1 MYRCWWWQ
9 KKDTWKNLNPKTRL
23 IHRNKQKTQKHRNSS
38 IFHINFGAKFHFHQT
53 VDVGKLQNGHL
64 DMFLNTKL
72 QLNVPERSSQPNLH
86 SAMAHRAKMSPPP
99 GTCASVPC
107 MACNQPHPLEHTT
120 DNPPAKPTMKGI
132 PAYGLLVKVAFR
144 GVLKQ
149 P

>member
-1 MYRCWWWQ
+1 
-9 KKDTWKNLNPKTRL
+9 
-23 IHRNKQKTQKHRNSS
+23 
-38 IFHINFGAKFHFHQT
+38 
-53 VDVGKLQNGHL
+53 
-64 DMFLNTKL
+64 MFLNTKL

-132 PAYGLLVKVAFR
+132 PAYGLLVKVAFFGCVETTLDNANLVELDICFR
-144 GVLKQ
+144 LSELPDALEFVCMASQSARSK
-149 P
+149 